1 MGRHSHRVV
10 ISPSLGFLALLNMRQ
25 FILTVGTL
33 SSALASCWFGFQGF
47 VSISH
52 GELARSLLF
61 IFIATPILLS
71 LAVTFDYVNSSLH
84 QEYRNLR
91 RTLARK
97 KGAQLDIHHPRSKEV
112 ENTPWE
118 DDSSH
123 TH

>member
-1 MGRHSHRVV
+1 
-10 ISPSLGFLALLNMRQ
+10 MRQ

-33 SSALASCWFGFQGF
+33 SSALASCWFGFQGV

-52 GELARSLLF
+52 GELGRSLLF
-61 IFIATPILLS
+61 LFIATPILLS
-71 LAVTFDYVNSSLH
+71 LAVAFDYVNSSLH
-84 QEYRNLR
+84 EEYRSLR
-91 RTLARK
+91 RSLARK
-97 KGAQLDIHHPRSKEV
+97 KGAQLDIYHPRSKEV